1 MSTRLEVKQFIL
13 GNFLFTDDVS
23 ALSDEASLV
32 LGGIIDS
39 TGILELI
46 MFLEERFSIRILPEE
61 MVPENF
67 DSVERVAQFIERRLS
82 AREVNQ

>member
-1 MSTRLEVKQFIL
+1 MSTRLEVKKFIL
-13 GNFLFTDDVS
+13 GNFLFTEDVS

-32 LGGIIDS
+32 RGGIIDS

-46 MFLEERFSIRILPEE
+46 MFLEERFSIRIRPEE

-67 DSVERVAQFIERRLS
+67 DSVDRVAQFIERRLG
-82 AREVNQ
+82 AREVN